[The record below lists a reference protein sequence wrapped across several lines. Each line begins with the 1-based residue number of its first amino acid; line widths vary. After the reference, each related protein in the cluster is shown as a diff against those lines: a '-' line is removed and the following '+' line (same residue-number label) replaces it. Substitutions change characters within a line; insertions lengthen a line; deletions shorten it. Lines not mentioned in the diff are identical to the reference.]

1 MHEALHT
8 CSEQAKALS
17 RLARWQNVNS
27 QANAQSLAKEAI
39 GGFGRGYKFGLKLR
53 GGSSDSPRVIFPVDF
68 GSESDELAAETDE
81 LAAETDELASELY
94 ELASAS
100 NSQPESSSQSE
111 SESEGL
117 VGDDGTVYHG
127 GRYGVLTA
135 HCSLLTAQSG
145 SFPTANCSMQVAS
158 LCSLLD

>member
-68 GSESDELAAETDE
+68 GSESDELAT
-81 LAAETDELASELY
+81 ETDELASELY

-100 NSQPESSSQSE
+100 DSQPQSSSQSE